1 MENYC
6 VVVGIQSIVCG
17 VVYLSISARNSIS
30 DCVTYL
36 EMEIGFVCSLI
47 FRIEINFFLTELVS
61 AACRIERY
69 CVGMIIYNCF
79 CLFNVINN
87 SGCCI
92 GNINIGRK
100 GHASRIHISIGAVCF
115 EIINIKA
122 PYGCIAK
129 GFYSDKRDGLVI
141 AHSQTTLE

>member
-1 MENYC
+1 MENYS
-6 VVVGIQSIVCG
+6 VIVGVQSIVCG
-17 VVYLSISARNSIS
+17 VVYLSINTRNGIS
-30 DCVTYL
+30 DCVTCL

-69 CVGMIIYNCF
+69 CVGMIIDNCF
-79 CLFNVINN
+79 CLFNVINY

-100 GHASRIHISIGAVCF
+100 GHASRIHVGIRTVCF

-122 PYGCIAK
+122 PDGCIAK

-141 AHSQTTLE
+141 AHSKTTLE